1 MGKPRRRKLRQR
13 RDDPVLD
20 RVLEEVLNGKVDV
33 IPEYADLPRRWREA
47 PSEASVSKHPRER
60 SKEDLE
66 AIYFHLAP
74 ILPEAREGLRRLYLE
89 LSMNGEPI
97 PDLLQW
103 WNRALR
109 VLGDPPPRR
118 GAPRKIDRDIK
129 VGTMF
134 KLLGT
139 RGYTREDAMDRI
151 APVKRVSEETI
162 RTIIKNYRIS
172 IRS

>member
-1 MGKPRRRKLRQR
+1 MAKPKRQKQGR
-13 RDDPVLD
+13 TTEDPVLD
-20 RVLEEVLNGKVDV
+20 RVLDDVLNNKVQA

-47 PSEASVSKHPRER
+47 PSEASGSKHPWER

-139 RGYTREDAMDRI
+139 RGYTREEAMDRI
-151 APVKRVSEETI
+151 APVKRVSDENI

>member
-1 MGKPRRRKLRQR
+1 MAKPKRQKR
-13 RDDPVLD
+13 GRTTEDPVLEM
-20 RVLEEVLNGKVDV
+20 VLDDVLNGNVDV